1 MSKFYGVA
9 HGFVRGVF
17 TEWADAKKQIDKF
30 PQPVYK
36 KFPTEEEARKYVDE
50 RKPKKVELSFP
61 EPTHEAYYAVARGN
75 VVGVF
80 TNYNDV
86 KEHIKNYPQPL
97 HKKWATLDEAVAY
110 FHKFYEGKEDVKGAG
125 KVEKESKKVEKESE
139 KAEKP
144 EKRESKRKAEKE
156 EVVEKKKKK

>member
-9 HGFVRGVF
+9 HGFQRGVF
-17 TEWADAKKQIDKF
+17 TEWSEAKKQIDKF

-36 KFPTEEEARKYVDE
+36 KFSTEEEAQKYVDE

-61 EPTHEAYYAVARGN
+61 EPTHETYYAVAHGN

-80 TNYNDV
+80 TDYNAV

-97 HKKWATLDEAVAY
+97 HKKLSTLDEAIAY
-110 FHKFYEGKEDVKGAG
+110 FHKFYDGKEEGKG
-125 KVEKESKKVEKESE
+125 KVEKTEKESKE
-139 KAEKP
+139 AKP

-156 EVVEKKKKK
+156 ETVEKKKKKK